1 MSINVNVNGNPISIR
16 GGRMV
21 TANPNFDSSRE
32 FQKRRRIRIQQVRQQ
47 SKDIAENVRNKVRRE
62 QSKKLSEVER
72 QGENERKK
80 WQARKLLALQEQY
93 NECLKDIGLG
103 HAQATLE
110 EESEE
115 RLLMERESSA
125 KLMKERGVEAVQ
137 RLKEKIQNEKKDRLE
152 GVERRKYNKAVENA
166 RSAMIVSL
174 QKSQSP
180 FKKKKKMST
189 NIDIVVSDTE
199 SEPEVPV
206 NTRRF
211 STSDISIPVNNDFL
225 EVSERGVQADL
236 PESSKREPE
245 TDTLTS
251 LVYPLDTRISDRIK
265 RRRLKCASCDLSSG
279 LLSNKCDELNSEPA
293 VPDRELPV
301 RELYKYDHE
310 RYQQPATALQA
321 DLPAKPTVKLRTTS
335 RTQASSTSGNKV
347 QYYDYPNR
355 FVKEYEAPLSSVH
368 RVSEGSIEVC
378 PSTGSEV
385 EYVEQMY
392 QRDRDA
398 QVRGQKAMEKVK
410 VRRDYKEM
418 LDQLS
423 KLQKKERIA
432 SISSTKPQVHMSRER
447 FKQFERKRQNRLEN
461 AYERLFPQTQIVTIP
476 PRTPTPPSTSVRQP
490 KSKANVG
497 VWDFE
502 SKSGRAASPRLEQ
515 VSERDAAKRSE
526 DLQKMLRSLTEQR
539 DKVAKELQSLPKTSK
554 LHKIVG
560 DLTCIDQIL
569 DKGRAMDK
577 SSAQQTRP
585 QTGGSSKPKNQ
596 DGAQKSSSEKR
607 AEASP
612 ERKTVKSSKVDQK
625 TSPKPPPPPPKE
637 FKQKVQQTVATQTAT
652 VDAVTETDALTT
664 DKAVNTS
671 LVKEKS
677 KSGVKC
683 RCSSKSKDQCE
694 IIIKICDQTANQQK
708 PVSPPPVCGME
719 RKGPPRSDIKSAAK
733 LAEPKK
739 LPVKTDGKNN
749 ASWRDILIQNTST
762 STSYCSPPDFQPVTH
777 PQKKA
782 FKNILKDIPQQQNV
796 VNETAPSTTPL
807 LQDQIKHLL
816 AMSRG
821 SIEELTVSTVSDVST
836 PTTSVIEMSSN
847 NPQRHLSHIMTH
859 FALHQTPENFTCS
872 TPTSP
877 HPSLKGV
884 DIGCQC
890 VDDYASENYPEVLTT
905 YNKMAESCA
914 KKIENLASM
923 IERVRLEKRDILDRP
938 PSGSDK
944 EDSTKYLD
952 LPSNRDNS
960 PSPRGHDPL
969 TSNLLRTDFDYREQL
984 ERKRTDDGNSPE
996 PNLTNHELIRRFRKL
1011 KEDDAEPATDTLWL
1025 DIPKLPKF
1033 EENPNRAPNARK
1045 PPPSRGITIAMRH
1058 HQDINVLPH
1067 ELSAIPE
1074 VDSFASNRPQ
1084 NSGRSRDQSLHKEEA
1099 ENKSCQADCKESS
1112 SSISLPDI
1120 LSELD
1125 VINVLNTQ
1133 RASLEETSEKSSS
1146 NKSTGTISIPS
1157 NSSSNDIDIETTLKS
1172 LGMGWAVTTLK
1183 KTQQALALT
1192 SSSSSSID
1200 LSQSKLNG
1208 SGSILS
1214 AFLHGLAFD
1223 VTPNPNST
1231 SSGNKTSRK
1240 TSTPLQKDDTLKT
1253 NTQPNILLTAE
1264 SDISSIQHSA
1274 NDQTANLIQFYSLNE
1289 GSLDQSKDIN

>member
-16 GGRMV
+16 GARMV
-21 TANPNFDSSRE
+21 TANPNFDSRE
-32 FQKRRRIRIQQVRQQ
+32 IQKRRRIRIQQVRQQ

-110 EESEE
+110 DESED
-115 RLLMERESSA
+115 RLWMERESSD
-125 KLMKERGVEAVQ
+125 KLMKERGAEAMQ
-137 RLKEKIQNEKKDRLE
+137 KLKEKIQNQKKDRLE
-152 GVERRKYNKAVENA
+152 GFERRKYNKAVENA

-180 FKKKKKMST
+180 FKKKKNILT
-189 NIDIVVSDTE
+189 DIDIVVSDTE

-211 STSDISIPVNNDFL
+211 SISDISIPVNNDFV
-225 EVSERGVQADL
+225 EVSVRGVQADL
-236 PESSKREPE
+236 PASSKREPE

-251 LVYPLDTRISDRIK
+251 LVYPLDTRISERIK

-279 LLSNKCDELNSEPA
+279 FLTDKFEEFNSEP
-293 VPDRELPV
+293 VGPDRELPV
-301 RELYKYDHE
+301 KELYKYDHE
-310 RYQQPATALQA
+310 RYQQPVTTLQA

-335 RTQASSTSGNKV
+335 RTQVSSFSGNKV

-355 FVKEYEAPLSSVH
+355 FLKEYEVPLSSVH

-378 PSTGSEV
+378 PSSGSDV

-392 QRDRDA
+392 KRDHDA
-398 QVRGQKAMEKVK
+398 QIRGQKAMEKVK

-418 LDQLS
+418 IDQLS

-447 FKQFERKRQNRLEN
+447 FKEFERKRQNRLEN
-461 AYERLFPQTQIVTIP
+461 AYEKFFPQALVVTIP
-476 PRTPTPPSTSVRQP
+476 PRTPTPPPSSVRQP

-502 SKSGRAASPRLEQ
+502 NKSGRAVSPKFGQ
-515 VSERDAAKRSE
+515 NSDRDTAKRSE
-526 DLQKMLRSLTEQR
+526 ELQKMLKSLTEQR

-560 DLTCIDQIL
+560 DLTCVDQIL
-569 DKGRAMDK
+569 DKGRTMDK
-577 SSAQQTRP
+577 SSGQQTHP
-585 QTGGSSKPKNQ
+585 KPGGGSKLKNQ

-607 AEASP
+607 AEVKNASP
-612 ERKTVKSSKVDQK
+612 ERKTVKSLKVDHKPPK
-625 TSPKPPPPPPKE
+625 TSPKE
-637 FKQKVQQTVATQTAT
+637 LKQKDHLTVATQTAT
-652 VDAVTETDALTT
+652 ADAVTETDALTI

-671 LVKEKS
+671 LVKEKP
-677 KSGVKC
+677 KLAAKC

-694 IIIKICDQTANQQK
+694 IIIKICDQTANQPK
-708 PVSPPPVCGME
+708 PVSPPVCGIE
-719 RKGPPRSDIKSAAK
+719 RKAPARSDTKSLAK
-733 LAEPKK
+733 HDEQKK
-739 LPVKTDGKNN
+739 LPVKSNGKNN
-749 ASWRDILIQNTST
+749 ASWRDILIQNTSA

-777 PQKKA
+777 KQKNA
-782 FKNILKDIPQQQNV
+782 FKNILKDIPQQHNII
-796 VNETAPSTTPL
+796 NEIAPSTTMPPL
-807 LQDQIKHLL
+807 KDHIKRLL
-816 AMSRG
+816 VMSRG
-821 SIEELTVSTVSDVST
+821 SVEELTVSTVSEVST
-836 PTTSVIEMSSN
+836 PTTSVVESASN
-847 NPQRHLSHIMTH
+847 NPEHIISEIMTQ
-859 FALHQTPENFTCS
+859 FALHQMPENITSS

-877 HPSLKGV
+877 HLSLKGV

-890 VDDYASENYPEVLTT
+890 VDNYASENYPEVLTT

-923 IERVRLEKRDILDRP
+923 IERVRLEKRDMLDRP
-938 PSGSDK
+938 MSGSDK

-960 PSPRGHDPL
+960 PSPVEHDPL
-969 TSNLLRTDFDYREQL
+969 TANLLQTDFDYAEQL
-984 ERKRTDDGNSPE
+984 KQKRSDNEDSPQ
-996 PNLTNHELIRRFRKL
+996 LDVTNPELVRRFLKL
-1011 KEDDAEPATDTLWL
+1011 KEDDAEPVTDTLWL

-1033 EENPNRAPNARK
+1033 EENSNRASNASK

-1058 HQDINVLPH
+1058 HQDVNVLPH

-1074 VDSFASNRPQ
+1074 VDSFVSNRPQ
-1084 NSGRSRDQSLHKEEA
+1084 NSSRGRDQSLHKEEA
-1099 ENKSCQADCKESS
+1099 KNESCQVDCKESS

-1125 VINVLNTQ
+1125 VINALNTQ
-1133 RASLEETSEKSSS
+1133 KVSPEETSEKSLS

-1200 LSQSKLNG
+1200 LSQTKLNG
-1208 SGSILS
+1208 SSSILS

-1240 TSTPLQKDDTLKT
+1240 TSTPIQKDETLKT
-1253 NTQPNILLTAE
+1253 SMQPNILLTAE

-1274 NDQTANLIQFYSLNE
+1274 NDQTANMVQFYSLNE